1 MATQRGSHL
10 TNVYSE
16 EVLKTSSQVYQVKE
30 KFGIF
35 FITAYI
41 ISVDP
46 RRGALI
52 EL

>member
-1 MATQRGSHL
+1 MATQRGSDL

-16 EVLKTSSQVYQVKE
+16 EVLKTSSQVYLVKE
-30 KFGIF
+30 KFDIF
-35 FITAYI
+35 LITAYI
-41 ISVDP
+41 IPVDP